1 MKIKLS
7 EQQLK
12 KLVEQK
18 ISYTPEKIDELTQQ
32 AMKVLERAQ
41 QARNKNYN
49 NIITLTIGEVMQDKV
64 TYEKLMSAMSE
75 EHEMYKKHHGKYY
88 DIVDMYDFLDMP
100 NNVKQLERINDKIE
114 KYAEDIY
121 YIGNAL
127 EDIINAV
134 NSIGRAED

>member
-18 ISYTPEKIDELTQQ
+18 ISYTPEKIDQFNEQ
-32 AMKVLERAQ
+32 AMKVLENVQ
-41 QARNKNYN
+41 QVRNKHYNYVV
-49 NIITLTIGEVMQDKV
+49 TLTISEVMQ
-64 TYEKLMSAMSE
+64 EKSAHQKMASTIAD
-75 EHEMYKKHHGKYY
+75 EHTRFNELHTKYFN
-88 DIVDMYDFLDMP
+88 IVEMYDFMDMP
-100 NNVKQLERINDKIE
+100 NNVKQLEKINDKIE
-114 KYAEDIY
+114 KYSEDIH

-134 NSIGRAED
+134 DYIERAEK